1 MSTDDRNLPLE
12 LRIPLGTVVD
22 ASTPPNLVSRNPGP
36 SAISGASPGLATGA
50 PTPLASP
57 TLPDPSDPQAMT
69 LLVAKLANEMFGGSS
84 VVPSESPASIVG
96 SPHGLHAPGSP
107 GFSPSLVPGP
117 APAGADL
124 SNPVHAGVPS
134 GSAPTSS
141 APSDGPSVSNLGM
154 GGVPTIPGPG
164 VNPGPST
171 SGPTSGSP
179 FATVPSFAT
188 FGGASPAANVA
199 DPMPASAFDQPSSS
213 NTGMAG
219 VPTSPTT
226 SGSAPY
232 GSAPMLASVGGVPGM
247 GGAGMSSFGGV
258 PGATQSSGP
267 ASSTSSYGSGSPF
280 ADAPSFASVGGMPAI
295 GAPPRDDRGTSD
307 SRGAS
312 PSRSSSDSRGSTD
325 LRGTSDPRGST
336 ESRSNPPTRGGSPHS
351 GYGDAPTYGGAA
363 PGYGGNVSHGSSS
376 QGAPQREGIPSS
388 GTPFADGQQ
397 VAPHDDGHSPTT
409 LIPHGTPPPE
419 LTPAYSGGTPS
430 APPGVLQGAP
440 KPSVP
445 SARTV
450 TEPVGDAPFGESV
463 LDLGKLGL
471 SPFGAS
477 PHDLTGTEAPISVGE
492 ATEPFGD
499 SPFGNGPID
508 LSSIGLSPYGRAP
521 TEGMTL
527 PMVDTLP
534 AGTGPYWV
542 PPATALGI
550 DMGEPRIASH
560 DVRPGGD
567 DRLIRDLGGNAFD
580 PYRVRKD
587 FPILE
592 ERVHGGKRLIWLDS
606 AATTQKPRA
615 VIDRVSYFYAHENSN
630 VHRAAHALAARAT
643 DAYESAR
650 ESVRRFINA
659 PTTKEIVW
667 VRGATEGINLVAQ
680 TWGKRHVGKG
690 DEIVITHLEHHAN
703 IVPWQMLCAE
713 KGARLRVAPVDDR
726 GDVILEE
733 YEKLMGPRTR
743 LVAIPQVSNALGTIT
758 PTREMV
764 EIAHRYGAKVLV
776 DGAQSVSHMR
786 VDVQQ
791 LDCEWFVF
799 SGHKVFAPTGIGV
812 VYAKREILEASPP
825 YQGGGNMIEDVTFE
839 RTRYQPPP
847 SRFEAGTGSIGD
859 AVGLGAALDY
869 VSKIGIETIDRY
881 EHDLLVYGTRRLATV
896 PGLTMIGTSKH
907 KAGVMSFTLAGQR
920 TEDISAELDKEGIAV
935 RSGHHCAQPILRRF
949 GVEATVRASL
959 AFYNICED
967 IDALVEALH
976 RLQGA
981 RR

>member
-1 MSTDDRNLPLE
+1 MSTDDWNLPLE

-36 SAISGASPGLATGA
+36 SALSGASPGLATGA

-57 TLPDPSDPQAMT
+57 TLPDPGDPQAMT
-69 LLVAKLANEMFGGSS
+69 LLVARMANEMFGGSS
-84 VVPSESPASIVG
+84 VVPSESPAAIVG
-96 SPHGLHAPGSP
+96 SPHGLHSPGSP
-107 GFSPSLVPGP
+107 GFSPTLVPGP

-124 SNPVHAGVPS
+124 SNPIHTTIPSGSIPRTTAPSDGPGVSNPGVSNPGVSNPGVSNPGPSVSDPGSGAPFAGPLSFATLGGGLPAAGTAAPMPASSYDLGGAPTSSTTSGIAPS
-134 GSAPTSS
+134 GSAPMLSS
-141 APSDGPSVSNLGM
+141 
-154 GGVPTIPGPG
+154 VPA
-164 VNPGPST
+164 S
-171 SGPTSGSP
+171 SSGSP
-179 FATVPSFAT
+179 FDRAPSFAT
-188 FGGASPAANVA
+188 
-199 DPMPASAFDQPSSS
+199 
-213 NTGMAG
+213 
-219 VPTSPTT
+219 
-226 SGSAPY
+226 
-232 GSAPMLASVGGVPGM
+232 
-247 GGAGMSSFGGV
+247 
-258 PGATQSSGP
+258 
-267 ASSTSSYGSGSPF
+267 
-280 ADAPSFASVGGMPAI
+280 VGGMPER
-295 GAPPRDDRGTSD
+295 GAPVNRSIEASSESSALGSRGTGEPRTSNLPVRSGVPSSAIEPRD
-307 SRGAS
+307 
-312 PSRSSSDSRGSTD
+312 
-325 LRGTSDPRGST
+325 
-336 ESRSNPPTRGGSPHS
+336 GG
-351 GYGDAPTYGGAA
+351 Y
-363 PGYGGNVSHGSSS
+363 
-376 QGAPQREGIPSS
+376 
-388 GTPFADGQQ
+388 
-397 VAPHDDGHSPTT
+397 SPTT
-409 LIPHGTPPPE
+409 VLPHGTPPPE
-419 LTPAYSGGTPS
+419 LTPAYSGGAPS
-430 APPGVLQGAP
+430 APPGVAQGAP

-445 SARTV
+445 SARNV
-450 TEPVGDAPFGESV
+450 TEPVGDAPFGPSA
-463 LDLGKLGL
+463 LDLGAVGL
-471 SPFGAS
+471 SPFGTS
-477 PHDLTGTEAPISVGE
+477 PHDLTGTQAPLSVGE

-499 SPFGNGPID
+499 SPFGAGPLD
-508 LSSIGLSPYGRAP
+508 LSAIGLSPYGRAP

-527 PMVDTLP
+527 PMIDTLP
-534 AGTGPYWV
+534 AGTAPYFM

-550 DMGEPRIASH
+550 DMGEPRIQGH
-560 DVRPGGD
+560 DIRPGGD
-567 DRLIRDLGGNAFD
+567 DQLVRDLGGNAFD

-592 ERVHGGKRLIWLDS
+592 ERVHGGKRLIWLDN

-615 VIDRVSYFYAHENSN
+615 VIDRLSYFYAHENSN

-643 DAYESAR
+643 DAYENAR

-659 PTTKEIVW
+659 PSTKEIVW

-680 TWGKRHVGKG
+680 SWGRRHVGKG

-764 EIAHRYGAKVLV
+764 DIAHRYGAKVLV

-799 SGHKVFAPTGIGV
+799 SGHKVFAPTGIGA
-812 VYAKREILEASPP
+812 VYGKREILDASPP
-825 YQGGGNMIEDVTFE
+825 WQGGGNMIEDVTFE
-839 RTRYQPPP
+839 KTRFHPAP

-869 VSKIGIETIDRY
+869 VSKIGIDTIDRY
-881 EHDLLVYGTRRLATV
+881 EHDLLVYATRRLATV
-896 PGLTMIGTSKH
+896 SGLTMIGTSKH

-976 RLQGA
+976 RLQAA